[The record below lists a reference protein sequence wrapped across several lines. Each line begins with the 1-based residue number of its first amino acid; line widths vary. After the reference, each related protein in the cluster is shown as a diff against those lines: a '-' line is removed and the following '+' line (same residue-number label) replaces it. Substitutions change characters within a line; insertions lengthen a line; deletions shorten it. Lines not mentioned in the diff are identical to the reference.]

1 MSRPSGQ
8 STLRS
13 VGLLLCVLCCVG
25 GGVLTPWLLP
35 VAAADRAV
43 PAAGNDAPVTP
54 EGKTTTVPSTAESL
68 PPLPTASSPPTDP
81 DRDGLFEDLNANGRI
96 DYEDSTLLF
105 ANFDRPVVT
114 DNAAQYDFN
123 RNGLLDF
130 DDVVRLYQLSESS
143 APAVTI
149 APENDSV
156 NVGGTL
162 QLVAVVTGDADT
174 PDDRS
179 YEWRQIRGPAN
190 ASLNRS
196 SSASLS
202 VSLPEAGTYVF
213 EVVVSDGDARDRATV
228 SVEASNALPTVS
240 AYTTSP
246 SSPTPGEP
254 VTFEAELAAFD
265 GTIRA
270 YQWDVDGDG
279 TTDVTTSVPTTRHT
293 YRTPGRY
300 ATTVTVVTGT
310 GAQVNATRTL
320 DVEADAATTTETV
333 LDTGFESTP
342 VNGSPANWTATG
354 NGTQRVVDA
363 PAASGDRAFEVSGS
377 AGGCQE
383 AVAERSIRESE
394 AGTDT
399 GAKTDA
405 RTTELSFSIRPTTNG
420 QVGCHAYNAAIELRT
435 ATDDG
440 TAGDGLRL
448 LTFRPSGMVTG
459 SGMDL
464 GAYHVGAW
472 NNVTVE
478 YTHSDGMVT
487 ITYEINGESRGTT
500 TRAARHDESA
510 PSAVTVRSGEFT
522 TQLDDV
528 VVERIAEGSALPIDA
543 NATAAATGHGHFTT
557 FDGVS
562 YDFQAAGEFVLAKD
576 PTGSRAVQARLR
588 PVPGA
593 PVSVVSA
600 VATRLDGRV
609 VTIDAR
615 DDEVLTVNGTAR
627 SLAAGESVRIG
638 SGRITRDSNGRT
650 YTIAYT
656 ASERADTTAPE
667 RLTVDVWATR
677 VDAALT
683 LDGSRRADMNG
694 LLGSPNGNARDDIA
708 YPNGTALQRPVP
720 FEALYGL
727 YRTVYRVTGPTS
739 LFDYDGGDSPQT
751 FYDPEYPSERA
762 TVADLDLETRAEARQ
777 QARSAGLTPGTPAFT
792 DAVLDV
798 ALSGEGTYLDSAKR
812 AAAVDPTPSD
822 ATPMAALR
830 FGDRRV
836 ANGTT
841 AVVVESTTYTG
852 GAYAVVIYTDASP
865 DDSTADIGTRIGR
878 SVTLG
883 PGRQTNVTVTLDQ
896 QRSSADEVAAL
907 RTNRTLVAR
916 LHRVDDGTVGEPL
929 RSDGTT
935 TSSAPIVTDSADVT
949 VASETDIGGQPT
961 ITETSETTIIERQV
975 TPTKPLNVSL
985 EGMNGTT
992 HPDTE
997 TELTQLRLSA
1007 TRDVTVEAE
1016 VTVSPTSGSAPT
1028 LEGASA
1034 YLWINESVSEDAI
1047 NRVTFEFT
1055 IVADTVSTPESI
1067 VLYRYHDGA
1076 WTALETTYLG
1086 PTGGGERFE
1095 AHSPGLSV
1103 FAVGESTNED
1113 ESPASRDG
1121 DSPEETTDGDS
1132 GSSSDDPPETDDET
1146 EPDDSVE
1153 DDDGVGSDAGEE
1165 PTATATDAPATP
1177 STPASETVSPVPD
1190 DRESDATKSTAESD
1204 DTTPQPTAASQSSPT
1219 AVAPGQSE
1227 PAGVAPLLLG
1237 VLVLGV
1243 ITAVGALL
1251 YRRR

>member
-13 VGLLLCVLCCVG
+13 VGLLLCALCCVG
-25 GGVLTPWLLP
+25 CGVLTPWLMP

-54 EGKTTTVPSTAESL
+54 EGRTTAVQPVGESPS
-68 PPLPTASSPPTDP
+68 PLPTASSPPTDP

-333 LDTGFESTP
+333 LNTGFESTP

-609 VTIDAR
+609 VMIDAR

-751 FYDPEYPSERA
+751 FYDPEYPGERA

-841 AVVVESTTYTG
+841 AVVVGHEIS
-852 GAYAVVIYTDASP
+852 
-865 DDSTADIGTRIGR
+865 
-878 SVTLG
+878 
-883 PGRQTNVTVTLDQ
+883 
-896 QRSSADEVAAL
+896 
-907 RTNRTLVAR
+907 
-916 LHRVDDGTVGEPL
+916 
-929 RSDGTT
+929 GTT
-935 TSSAPIVTDSADVT
+935 TVFRVATTVVDLPSVAIGHDKAATVDLTLQSAVDGLAGSRLTVSVDHLDV
-949 VASETDIGGQPT
+949 VRISGASYPEAFSLT
-961 ITETSETTIIERQV
+961 R
-975 TPTKPLNVSL
+975 TPNVSKDGSSVEL
-985 EGMNGTT
+985 VLADIEESVQPGAVDVPLATIDLVGTGTGTT
-992 HPDTE
+992 D
-997 TELTQLRLSA
+997 L
-1007 TRDVTVEAE
+1007 TVEVEAFDDE
-1016 VTVSPTSGSAPT
+1016 SGSPVDVLAHDGVVVTGPPLTPGSEGLPT
-1028 LEGASA
+1028 DPDGDGLYED
-1034 YLWINESVSEDAI
+1034 INGNGRLDYDDIALLFREFDSDAI
-1047 NRVTFEFT
+1047 RLNKEAYDFNENGKLDYDD
-1055 IVADTVSTPESI
+1055 IVE
-1067 VLYRYHDGA
+1067 LYQD
-1076 WTALETTYLG
+1076 
-1086 PTGGGERFE
+1086 
-1095 AHSPGLSV
+1095 V
-1103 FAVGESTNED
+1103 
-1113 ESPASRDG
+1113 
-1121 DSPEETTDGDS
+1121 
-1132 GSSSDDPPETDDET
+1132 
-1146 EPDDSVE
+1146 
-1153 DDDGVGSDAGEE
+1153 
-1165 PTATATDAPATP
+1165 
-1177 STPASETVSPVPD
+1177 
-1190 DRESDATKSTAESD
+1190 
-1204 DTTPQPTAASQSSPT
+1204 Q
-1219 AVAPGQSE
+1219 
-1227 PAGVAPLLLG
+1227 
-1237 VLVLGV
+1237 
-1243 ITAVGALL
+1243 
-1251 YRRR
+1251 